1 MPLDESTIQLM
12 PVPSLWP
19 PAEDHA
25 AALGTPSAQGSTLPA
40 LSALPARDT
49 GTALPLG
56 QGPLQPTQ
64 FAILLSETLA
74 GVRPAQQL
82 TPWLSQR
89 ATLHLHRLMPMFRI
103 GHQPRVLRILTTRP
117 DPDVI
122 EMTVIAAFGPRP
134 RALAIRLEHQPQQ
147 ARWQCTDI
155 ESA

>member
-19 PAEDHA
+19 PAEDHP
-25 AALGTPSAQGSTLPA
+25 AALGTPSVQDALPA
-40 LSALPARDT
+40 LRTLPTRDT

-117 DPDVI
+117 TPDVV

-134 RALAIRLEHQPQQ
+134 RALAIRLEHNPQHS
-147 ARWQCTDI
+147 RWQCTDI